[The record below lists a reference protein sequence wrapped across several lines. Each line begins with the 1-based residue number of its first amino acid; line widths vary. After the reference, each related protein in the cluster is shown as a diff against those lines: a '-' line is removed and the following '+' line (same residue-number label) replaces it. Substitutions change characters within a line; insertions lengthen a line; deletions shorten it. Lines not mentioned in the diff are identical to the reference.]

1 MPPMLD
7 LVIVGAG
14 HAGLAASQVAAAA
27 GLDHLVLER
36 GEIGQSWRTQRWDS
50 FTMNT
55 PNAMNRLPGS
65 LYRGPAPEGFEA
77 RDAWIERLD
86 RYVAE
91 QHLPV
96 RTRTTVTSVEQQDSG
111 FLITTDQGR
120 HSARSVIVASGIS
133 NAPKAPTA
141 AAAMDRRIEAVP
153 TASYRNP
160 GQLPPGAVLVVGSAQ
175 SGVQIVEDLLEG
187 GREVFL
193 ATGRVARSPRRLR
206 GRDTLSWLC
215 ETGWMDQRPA
225 DLPDP
230 AMQRSAN
237 PQISGV
243 GPLGHTVSL
252 QGLAARGVTL
262 LGRFESIDG
271 TWARFAADL
280 PQNVAFADMGSQR
293 IRLSVDEHIAR
304 LGIAAPASDPDPADE
319 PVADP
324 ARFIAPTELD
334 LFDRGI
340 RSVIFSTGFSAD
352 FSWLRVPAIDDRG
365 APRHED
371 GRSPVAGVW
380 FIGFPWLRTRKSGNV
395 WGTYEDAGVIVGEVV
410 ARCRTAAGQ
419 ANV

>member
-1 MPPMLD
+1 MMD

-27 GLDHLVLER
+27 SLEHVVLER
-36 GEIGQSWRTQRWDS
+36 GEVGESWRTQRWDS

-55 PNAMNRLPGS
+55 PNAMNRLPGTS
-65 LYRGPAPEGFEA
+65 YRGDAPEAFEP
-77 RDAWIERLD
+77 RDAWVERLG

-91 QHLPV
+91 HALPV
-96 RTRTTVTSVEQQDSG
+96 RTRTVVTAVEQRDGG
-111 FLITTDQGR
+111 FVITTDR
-120 HSARSVIVASGIS
+120 DRLSARSVIVASGIS
-133 NAPKAPTA
+133 NAPKAPATA
-141 AAAMDRRIEAVP
+141 AGMDRRIKPVP

-175 SGVQIVEDLLEG
+175 SGVQIVEDLLDG
-187 GREVFL
+187 GREVYL
-193 ATGRVARSPRRLR
+193 STGRVARAPRRLR

-230 AMQRSAN
+230 AMQRWAN

-262 LGRFESIDG
+262 LGRFESADG
-271 TWARFAADL
+271 TRARFAPDL
-280 PQNVAFADMGSQR
+280 PQNIAFADAGSQR
-293 IRLSVDEHIAR
+293 MRQQVDEHIAQR
-304 LGIAAPASDPDPADE
+304 GITAPASDPDPADV
-319 PVADP
+319 PVEDP
-324 ARFIAPTELD
+324 TSFTAPTELD

-352 FSWLRVPAIDDRG
+352 FSWLRVPVLDEPG

-380 FIGFPWLRTRKSGNV
+380 FLGFPWLRTRKSGNV
-395 WGTYEDAGVIVGEVV
+395 WGAYEDAVAIVGEVV
-410 ARCRTAAGQ
+410 ARCRTAGR
-419 ANV
+419 

>member
-1 MPPMLD
+1 MLD

-14 HAGLAASQVAAAA
+14 HAGLAASQVAATA
-27 GLDHLVLER
+27 GLEHLVLER
-36 GEIGQSWRTQRWDS
+36 GEVGQSWRTQRWDS

-96 RTRTTVTSVEQQDSG
+96 RTRTTVTSVEQQDGG

-133 NAPKAPTA
+133 NAPKAPAT

-153 TASYRNP
+153 TAGYRNP

-175 SGVQIVEDLLEG
+175 SGVQITEDLVEA
-187 GREVFL
+187 GRQVFL
-193 ATGRVARSPRRLR
+193 STGRVARSPRRLR
-206 GRDTLSWLC
+206 GRDTLTWLC

-230 AMQRSAN
+230 AVRRSAN

-262 LGRFESIDG
+262 LGRFEAIDG
-271 TWARFAADL
+271 TRARFAPDL
-280 PQNVAFADMGSQR
+280 PQNVAFADMSSQR
-293 IRLSVDEHIAR
+293 IRLSVDEHIGR

-340 RSVIFSTGFSAD
+340 RSVIFSTGFNAD
-352 FSWLRVPAIDDRG
+352 FSWLRVPALDEAG

-371 GRSPVAGVW
+371 GRSPVPGVW

-395 WGTYEDAGVIVGEVV
+395 WGAYEDAAVIVGEVV
-410 ARCRTAAGQ
+410 GRPR
-419 ANV
+419 V